1 MRWSVGTLGWMLCV
15 SGLCVFLSFP
25 FSSEALW
32 GSQRGQNERTGAEAH
47 SKPKLP
53 MFLNGAVRILS
64 CENFNF
70 LKLWALQRL
79 WETCRQIIF
88 DQMFT
93 VKILL
98 YMNIYI
104 YIGFEFDHELY
115 VWTFCLHS
123 IVLSVRSQLWP
134 FQSWTSNI
142 YRVYQISLHYRDPLR
157 PHTKTK
163 V

>member
-47 SKPKLP
+47 LRPKFP
-53 MFLNGAVRILS
+53 MFLNGIVRILS

-115 VWTFCLHS
+115 VWTFCLNS

-142 YRVYQISLHYRDPLR
+142 FLSCLSDQSSL
-157 PHTKTK
+157 
-163 V
+163 